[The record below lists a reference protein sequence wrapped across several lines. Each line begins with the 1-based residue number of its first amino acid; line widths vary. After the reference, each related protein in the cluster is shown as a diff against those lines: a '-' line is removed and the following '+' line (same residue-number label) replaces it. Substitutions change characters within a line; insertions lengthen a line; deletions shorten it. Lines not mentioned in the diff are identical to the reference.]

1 MKTLG
6 CRSRTRF
13 AGTHAVS
20 ILSLLLVAT
29 FAAGCNN
36 KPRQRQTADLAKGPP
51 ATQATSPEDTPP
63 PPPPTV
69 VVGPGSTD
77 TAPAET
83 QAAQPVPET
92 MPASSYLSE
101 PPYTVRLYL
110 RSPEEEQP
118 GWLKVLD
125 LANQDSPATCTGE
138 FPERNRIQVQTDNVR
153 RLRLHIAHLP
163 LAADRRTFLRIDNQ
177 GIELARRDRRYIFFE
192 RLTTG
197 EWVVAGSE

>member
-1 MKTLG
+1 MEPLARRG
-6 CRSRTRF
+6 RTRH
-13 AGTHAVS
+13 AGVYT
-20 ILSLLLVAT
+20 LLMLVLFPVVMAMI
-29 FAAGCNN
+29 GCNN

-51 ATQATSPEDTPP
+51 ATQASSPGDMPP
-63 PPPPTV
+63 PPSTV
-69 VVGPGSTD
+69 VVGPGPTD
-77 TAPAET
+77 TAPAAT
-83 QAAQPVPET
+83 RTAQPVPET

-110 RSPEEEQP
+110 RSAEEEQP

-138 FPERNRIQVQTDNVR
+138 FPERNRIQVQTNNVR

-163 LAADRRTFLRIDNQ
+163 LAAGRRTFLRIDNQ